1 MKKVLLIFTLFL
13 ITFGGC
19 KKYES
24 VMGDDP
30 VPIPYHPDNT
40 WVGDNNFYAKGNSNT
55 LMLLFRND
63 LNLPGSP
70 FFEYKIGDGGSWSAP
85 IIQATPFDGQSNWG
99 LGTIS
104 SSIVIP
110 ENALI
115 YIRFGTGTTYANIQT
130 SMFNVGGVICFEL
143 PQINH

>member
-63 LNLPGSP
+63 LNLPGIP
-70 FFEYKIGDGGSWSAP
+70 FFEYKIGDGGFWSAP
-85 IIQATPFDGQSNWG
+85 IIQATPFDGQSIGAWV
-99 LGTIS
+99 LFHH
-104 SSIVIP
+104 P
-110 ENALI
+110 
-115 YIRFGTGTTYANIQT
+115 
-130 SMFNVGGVICFEL
+130 
-143 PQINH
+143 